1 MAGNLLTHIKIV
13 SNKEEKS
20 IQNRRKKYPKWKL
33 CAILNKKV
41 CILQEK
47 INGNTGSY

>member
-33 CAILNKKV
+33 CAILNKKYV
-41 CILQEK
+41 FYRRK
-47 INGNTGSY
+47 